1 MSTRP
6 DVRAIKADLV
16 RSYDASAIDR
26 DARGEPAWRDAYR
39 KAFAEALQR
48 TPRTRVLEIGAGSG
62 HSAAF
67 FASNGLSVVAVDLAL
82 RNIERCVAK
91 GIDALVADFADL
103 PFSDGAFDAIWSMS
117 CLMHSPDEELPRVLG
132 EIARVLVPGGI
143 VTVGMWGGD
152 GTMGM
157 LDDGIHHP
165 PRFFALRTDE
175 QVRTMFGA
183 TFEIERL
190 ETRPSGSEDLNNEHY
205 QIVTMRK
212 P

>member
-1 MSTRP
+1 VSTRP

-39 KAFAEALQR
+39 KAFVEALQR
-48 TPRTRVLEIGAGSG
+48 TSTTRILEIGAGSG

-67 FASNGLSVVAVDLAL
+67 FASSGLGVVAVDLAP
-82 RNIERCVAK
+82 RNVERCVAK

-103 PFSDGAFDAIWSMS
+103 PFSDGAFGGIWSMS

-132 EIARVLVPGGI
+132 EMARVLVPGGI

-152 GTMGM
+152 GTTGI
-157 LDDGIHHP
+157 LEDGIHHP
-165 PRFFALRTDE
+165 PRFFALRTDD
-175 QVRTMFGA
+175 QVRAMFGPF
-183 TFEIERL
+183 FEIERF
-190 ETRPSGSEDLNNEHY
+190 ETKPSSPEDLSNEHY
-205 QIVTMRK
+205 QIVTMRT